1 MRIAVM
7 GAGGVG
13 GYFGGLLA
21 KAGQDVTFIARGPH
35 LEAIKA
41 NGLAVTSELSGN
53 FTVEGA
59 ATDDTASVGPV
70 DLVLYTVKMYHNA
83 EAIPAVRPMI
93 GPETVVLT
101 LQNGVD
107 NGHLLAAD
115 LGANH
120 VMVGTAVV
128 LAGIEKPGLVVQRGQ
143 VGSITFGEMSGGIK
157 SRGQTLLDVFQ
168 TASWK
173 VELSDNAMRALWRKF
188 VYLTGSASVNAATQ
202 ITYGEMRAIPE
213 TRELIKTAWREIVA
227 VAHASGADPGDDVL
241 DWCESS
247 LDAFPAQGRTSLAN
261 DFQAGRPVE
270 IEGLTGAVVRLG
282 REHNVPTPVHT
293 TVYALLK
300 PAALKIVGESPG

>member
-41 NGLAVTSELSGN
+41 NGLAVTSELSGD

-227 VAHASGADPGDDVL
+227 VAHASEADPGDDVL

-300 PAALKIVGESPG
+300 PAALKIAGESPG

>member
-1 MRIAVM
+1 MKIAVM

-35 LEAIKA
+35 LRAIIS
-41 NGLAVTSELSGN
+41 NGLAVTSDLSGDFSVKAN
-53 FTVEGA
+53 
-59 ATDDTASVGPV
+59 ATDDTAAVSPV

-83 EAIPAVRPMI
+83 QAIPAVRPMV
-93 GPETVVLT
+93 GPNTIVLT

-115 LGANH
+115 LGAQH

-128 LAGIEKPGLVVQRGQ
+128 LAGIEKPGLVAQRGQ
-143 VGSITFGEMSGGIK
+143 VGSITFGEMSGGI
-157 SRGQTLLDVFQ
+157 SDRGQMLLDVFR
-168 TASWK
+168 ASGWN
-173 VELSDNAMRALWRKF
+173 VELTADATRALWRKF
-188 VYLTGSASVNAATQ
+188 VYLTGSATVNAATQ
-202 ITYGEMRAIPE
+202 ITYGEMRTVPE
-213 TRELIKTAWREIVA
+213 TRDLIKAAWREIVA

-247 LDAFPAQGRTSLAN
+247 LDAFPSHGRTSLAN

-270 IEGLTGAVVRLG
+270 IEGLTGAVVKLG
-282 REHNVPTPVHT
+282 REHDVPTPVHT
-293 TVYALLK
+293 TIYALLK
-300 PAALKIVGESPG
+300 PAALKIAGGSPG

>member
-1 MRIAVM
+1 MKIAVM

-35 LEAIKA
+35 LSAIVSD
-41 NGLAVTSELSGN
+41 GLAVTSDLSGD
-53 FTVEGA
+53 FTVKA
-59 ATDDTASVGPV
+59 NATDDTAAVGPV

-93 GPETVVLT
+93 GPDTVVLT

-115 LGANH
+115 LGAQH

-128 LAGIEKPGLVVQRGQ
+128 LAGIEKPGLVAQRGQ
-143 VGSITFGEMSGGIK
+143 VGSITFGEISGGITD
-157 SRGQTLLDVFQ
+157 RGQTLLDVFQ
-168 TASWK
+168 AASWN
-173 VELSDNAMRALWRKF
+173 VELSADAMRALWRKF
-188 VYLTGSASVNAATQ
+188 VYLTGSATVNAATQ
-202 ITYGEMRAIPE
+202 ITYAEMRAVPE
-213 TRELIKTAWREIVA
+213 TRELIKAAWREIVA

-282 REHNVPTPVHT
+282 REHDVPTPVHT

-300 PAALKIVGESPG
+300 PAALKIAGEPLD

>member
-41 NGLAVTSELSGN
+41 NGLAVTSELSGD

-227 VAHASGADPGDDVL
+227 VAHASEADPGDDVL